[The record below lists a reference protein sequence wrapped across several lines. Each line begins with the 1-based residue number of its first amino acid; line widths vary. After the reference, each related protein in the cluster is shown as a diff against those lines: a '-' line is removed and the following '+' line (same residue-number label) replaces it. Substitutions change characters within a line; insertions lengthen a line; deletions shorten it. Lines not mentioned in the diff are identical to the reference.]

1 MSKQIMM
8 NSLILSVGIL
18 IGRLSGY
25 IREIIVASK
34 FGATTDA
41 DTILLMLTIPDLLNN
56 LLASGAVVGILIPLL
71 NTHTNRIEE
80 VLTEFTKKLFFI
92 TLIFYIMVVTVIF
105 FMYDFYLF
113 GLLSVSLLSVFP
125 NIFTFIITGYLQF
138 EKRFKKQSL
147 NTLIFNITII
157 IFLLFG
163 SKNFVFAVGVI
174 VASIVRM
181 LWVYT
186 DLKDTNISYR
196 SFLIQIQNKT
206 LEHKTLVFMIFAN
219 GLMFINPM
227 IDKLFAAYLQEGS
240 VAILSYAEKIYL
252 LPVSV
257 FLTTYAV
264 AMFPDLSK
272 LVANGKK
279 NEITIMLKKSI
290 SLNIIVSLIVGIV
303 LYIFSQFIVSLF
315 FGIANLSENVII
327 NISTVLNAYIISL
340 VMAGTNSILL
350 NLVFSYKWYESLI
363 LYSIIM
369 VLCNIILDTV
379 VIKLGYNVEYIA
391 YVTSFVSILSVV
403 YLSILYKI
411 KVQRS

>member
-113 GLLSVSLLSVFP
+113 GLLAVSLLSVFP

-315 FGIANLSENVII
+315 FGIANLSENVIT

>member
-1 MSKQIMM
+1 MSKTIMI
-8 NSLILSVGIL
+8 NSLILSIGIL

-56 LLASGAVVGILIPLL
+56 LLASGAVAGILIPLL
-71 NTHTNRIEE
+71 STHTGRVEE

-92 TLIFYIMVVTVIF
+92 TFVFYLLVITIIF

-113 GLLSVSLLSVFP
+113 GLLAISLLSVFP

-147 NTLIFNITII
+147 NTLIFNIVII
-157 IFLLFG
+157 VFLLLG
-163 SKNFVFAVGVI
+163 SKSYIFAIGVI
-174 VASIVRM
+174 IASIVRM

-196 SFLIQIQNKT
+196 SFLMQIQSKT
-206 LEHKTLVFMIFAN
+206 LEHRTLIFMIFAN

-227 IDKLFAAYLQEGS
+227 VDKLFAAYLQEGS
-240 VAILSYAEKIYL
+240 VAVLSYAEKIYL

-272 LVANGKK
+272 LVTEGKK
-279 NEITIMLKKSI
+279 NEIILLLKKSI
-290 SLNIIVSLIVGIV
+290 GLNILISLAVGLV
-303 LYIFSQFIVSLF
+303 MYIFSHFIVSLF
-315 FGIANLSENVII
+315 FGIAHLDGDII
-327 NISTVLNAYIISL
+327 TDISTVLNAYIISL

-350 NLVFSYKWYESLI
+350 NLAFSYKWYNKLI
-363 LYSIIM
+363 LYSVYM
-369 VLCNIILDTV
+369 VLFNIVLDIIV
-379 VIKLGYNVEYIA
+379 VKLGYGIEYIA
-391 YVTSFVSILSVV
+391 YATSLVSVISVI
-403 YLSILYKI
+403 YLYTLYLK
-411 KVQRS
+411 KG

>member
-1 MSKQIMM
+1 MSKAIMI

-34 FGATTDA
+34 FGTTSDA

-71 NTHTNRIEE
+71 NSHESKAEE

-92 TLIFYIMVVTVIF
+92 TLIFYIFVLTTIF

-113 GLLSVSLLSVFP
+113 GLLAVSLLSVFP

-138 EKRFKKQSL
+138 EKKFKKQSL
-147 NTLIFNITII
+147 NTLIFNIVII
-157 IFLLFG
+157 IFLLLG
-163 SKNFVFAVGVI
+163 STNYIFAIGVI
-174 VASIVRM
+174 FASIVRM
-181 LWVYT
+181 IWIYT
-186 DLKDTNISYR
+186 DLKTTNISYQ
-196 SFLIQIQNKT
+196 SFAMKIQSKT
-206 LEHKTLVFMIFAN
+206 LEHKTLIFMIFAN

-240 VAILSYAEKIYL
+240 VAVLSYAEKIYL

-272 LVANGKK
+272 LVSECKK
-279 NEITIMLKKSI
+279 AEITSLLKKSI
-290 SLNIIVSLIVGIV
+290 GLNIIISLLVGVMI
-303 LYIFSQFIVSLF
+303 YSFSYFIVNVF
-315 FGIANLSENVII
+315 FGIADLSRDTMTT
-327 NISTVLNAYIISL
+327 ISTVLNAYIISL
-340 VMAGTNSILL
+340 IVAGTNSILL
-350 NLVFSYKWYESLI
+350 NLIFSYKWYKSLMF
-363 LYSIIM
+363 YSIIM

-379 VIKLGYNVEYIA
+379 IIQLGYSIEYIA
-391 YVTSFVSILSVV
+391 YATSFVSIASVM
-403 YLSILYKI
+403 YLTLLYTS
-411 KVQRS
+411 KVRIS